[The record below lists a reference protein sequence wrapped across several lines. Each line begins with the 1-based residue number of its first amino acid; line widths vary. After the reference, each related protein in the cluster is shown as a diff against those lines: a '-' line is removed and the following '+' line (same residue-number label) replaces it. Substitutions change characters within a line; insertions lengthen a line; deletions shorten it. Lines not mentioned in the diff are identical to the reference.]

1 MKKTILLSLM
11 ASSLLAE
18 DDGVFMSVGYQIG
31 EAAQMVKNTG
41 EIQKVSNAY
50 ENLNNLLTR
59 YNELKQ
65 TASSTNSSTAQAVDN
80 LKESASRLKTT
91 PNTANQAVSSALS
104 SAVAMWQVI
113 ASNLANN
120 SLPTDKY
127 NEINTISQSLQN
139 TLENKN
145 TANNN
150 ITIENDYEQLLTQA
164 STIIST
170 LQSQCPGI
178 DGGNGKP
185 WGINASG
192 NACNIFGSTFSAIN
206 SMINS
211 AKKAAE
217 QARRTAPEGP
227 NQQSAFNS
235 MINSAKKAAEQA
247 RRTAPEGPNQQS
259 AFTDADFTKN
269 LNQVSSVINDTISY
283 LKGDNLATIY
293 NTLQKTPDSKG
304 FHSLVSRSSY
314 SYSLNETKYSE
325 FQTTTKEFGHNPFRS
340 VGLINSQSNN
350 GAMNGVGVQLG
361 YKQFFGKNKFFGI
374 RYYAFFDYNHAYIK
388 SNFFNSASNVFTYGA
403 GSDLL
408 LNFING
414 GSDKNRKVSF
424 GIFGGIA
431 LAGTTWLNNQS
442 ANLKI
447 TNSAYSA
454 KINNTNFQFLFNT
467 GLRLQGIHH
476 GVELGVKI
484 PTINT
489 NYYSF
494 MGAKLAFRRLYSVYF
509 NYVLAY

>member
-18 DDGVFMSVGYQIG
+18 NDGVFMSVGYQIG
-31 EAAQMVKNTG
+31 EAVQQVKNTG

-65 TASSTNSSTAQAVDN
+65 TASNTNSSTTQAIDN

-104 SAVAMWQVI
+104 SAVGMWQVI

-120 SLPTDKY
+120 SLPTSEY
-127 NEINTISQSLQN
+127 NKINAISQLLQN

-150 ITIENDYEQLLTQA
+150 TTIDNDASKLLDDA
-164 STIIST
+164 KTIIST
-170 LQSQCPGI
+170 LQSQCPSV

-192 NACNIFGSTFSAIN
+192 NACNIFGNTFSAIN
-206 SMINS
+206 SMIDS
-211 AKKAAE
+211 AKKAAAE
-217 QARRTAPEGP
+217 SRRTNDPSQG
-227 NQQSAFNS
+227 
-235 MINSAKKAAEQA
+235 
-247 RRTAPEGPNQQS
+247 TNQQS
-259 AFTDADFTKN
+259 AFTDANFTKN

-283 LKGDNLATIY
+283 LKGDNLETIY
-293 NTLQKTPDSKG
+293 NTLQKTPGSKG
-304 FHSLVSRSSY
+304 FQGLVSRSSY
-314 SYSLNETKYSE
+314 SYSLNETKYSQ
-325 FQTTTKEFGHNPFRS
+325 FQTTTKEFGNNPFRS

-388 SNFFNSASNVFTYGA
+388 SDFFNSASNVFTYGA

-414 GSDKNRKVSF
+414 GSNQNRKISF

-431 LAGTTWLNNQS
+431 LAGTTWLNSQFV
-442 ANLKI
+442 NLKTTTSI
-447 TNSAYSA
+447 YSA

>member
-18 DDGVFMSVGYQIG
+18 NDGVFMSVGYQIG
-31 EAAQMVKNTG
+31 EAVQQVKNTG

-65 TASSTNSSTAQAVDN
+65 TASNTDSSTAQAIDN
-80 LKESASRLKTT
+80 LKESANRLKTT
-91 PNTANQAVSSALS
+91 PNSANQAVSSALS

-113 ASNLANN
+113 ASNLANGTL
-120 SLPTDKY
+120 STGEYDK
-127 NEINTISQSLQN
+127 INAISQLLQN
-139 TLENKN
+139 TLEKKN
-145 TANNN
+145 DL
-150 ITIENDYEQLLTQA
+150 TIGNDYDQLLGQA

-192 NACNIFGSTFSAIN
+192 NACNIFGNTFNAIN
-206 SMINS
+206 SMIDS
-211 AKKAAE
+211 AKKAAAE
-217 QARRTAPEGP
+217 ARRTDPESP
-227 NQQSAFNS
+227 NQQNAFN
-235 MINSAKKAAEQA
+235 N
-247 RRTAPEGPNQQS
+247 
-259 AFTDADFTKN
+259 ADFNKN

-283 LKGDNLATIY
+283 LKGENLETIY

-304 FHSLVSRSSY
+304 FQSLVSRSSY
-314 SYSLNETKYSE
+314 SYSLNETQYSE
-325 FQTTTKEFGHNPFRS
+325 FQTTTKEFGLNPFRS

-361 YKQFFGKNKFFGI
+361 YKQFFGQNKFFGI

-414 GSDKNRKVSF
+414 GSDKNRKISF

-431 LAGTTWLNNQS
+431 LAGTTWLNSQFV
-442 ANLKI
+442 NLKTTTSI
-447 TNSAYSA
+447 YNA

>member
-18 DDGVFMSVGYQIG
+18 NDGVFMSVGYQIG
-31 EAAQMVKNTG
+31 EAVQQVKNTG

-65 TASSTNSSTAQAVDN
+65 TASNTDSSTTQAINN

-91 PNTANQAVSSALS
+91 PNSANQAVSSALS
-104 SAVAMWQVI
+104 SAVGMWQVI

-120 SLPTDKY
+120 SLSTSEYDK
-127 NEINTISQSLQN
+127 INAISQLLQN
-139 TLENKN
+139 TLNKN
-145 TANNN
+145 NEL
-150 ITIENDYEQLLTQA
+150 TIDNDASKLLDDA
-164 STIIST
+164 KTIITT
-170 LQSQCPGI
+170 LQTQCPGI

-192 NACNIFGSTFSAIN
+192 NACTIFGNTFSAIN
-206 SMINS
+206 SMIDS

-217 QARRTAPEGP
+217 QARRTSPENP
-227 NQQSAFNS
+227 NQ
-235 MINSAKKAAEQA
+235 
-247 RRTAPEGPNQQS
+247 PS
-259 AFTDADFTKN
+259 AFTNADFNKN

-314 SYSLNETKYSE
+314 SYSLNETQYSQ

-494 MGAKLAFRRLYSVYF
+494 MGAKLTYRRLYSVYF

>member
-11 ASSLLAE
+11 ASSLFAE
-18 DDGVFMSVGYQIG
+18 DDGAYMSVGYQIG

-65 TASSTNSSTAQAVDN
+65 TATNTNSSTAQAIDN

-91 PNTANQAVSSALS
+91 PNTTNQAVSSALS
-104 SAVAMWQVI
+104 SAVGMWQVI
-113 ASNLANN
+113 ASNLVNN
-120 SLPTDKY
+120 SLSTDKY
-127 NEINTISQSLQN
+127 NEINAISQLLQN

-145 TANNN
+145 NDL
-150 ITIENDYEQLLTQA
+150 TIGNDYEHLLTQA
-164 STIIST
+164 GTIINT
-170 LQSQCPGI
+170 LQSQCPSV

-192 NACNIFGSTFSAIN
+192 NACAIFGNTFSAIN
-206 SMINS
+206 SMIDS

-217 QARRTAPEGP
+217 QFRRTDPSQP
-227 NQQSAFNS
+227 Q
-235 MINSAKKAAEQA
+235 
-247 RRTAPEGPNQQS
+247 NQQS
-259 AFTDADFTKN
+259 AFTDADFNKN

-283 LKGDNLATIY
+283 LKGDNLETIY
-293 NTLQKTPDSKG
+293 NTIQKTPNSKG
-304 FHSLVSRSSY
+304 FQSLVSRSSY
-314 SYSLNETKYSE
+314 SYSLNETQYSQ

-374 RYYAFFDYNHAYIK
+374 RYYGFFDYNYAYIK

-414 GSDKNRKVSF
+414 GSDRNRKVSF

-494 MGAKLAFRRLYSVYF
+494 MGAKLAYRRLYSLYL

>member
-18 DDGVFMSVGYQIG
+18 NDGVFMSVGYQIG
-31 EAAQMVKNTG
+31 EAVQQVKNTG

-65 TASSTNSSTAQAVDN
+65 TASNTDSSTAQAIDN
-80 LKESASRLKTT
+80 LKESANRLKTT
-91 PNTANQAVSSALS
+91 PNSANQAISQALS
-104 SAVAMWQVI
+104 SAVGMWQVI
-113 ASNLANN
+113 ASNLA
-120 SLPTDKY
+120 SGTLPT
-127 NEINTISQSLQN
+127 NEYEKLKATSQLLQN
-139 TLENKN
+139 TLNKN
-145 TANNN
+145 NDL
-150 ITIENDYEQLLTQA
+150 TIANDYDHLLTQA
-164 STIIST
+164 STIINT

-185 WGINASG
+185 WGINANG
-192 NACNIFGSTFSAIN
+192 NACNIFGNTFNAIN
-206 SMINS
+206 SMIDS
-211 AKKAAE
+211 AKKAATD
-217 QARRTAPEGP
+217 ARRTAPEGQ
-227 NQQSAFNS
+227 NQPSAFN
-235 MINSAKKAAEQA
+235 N
-247 RRTAPEGPNQQS
+247 
-259 AFTDADFTKN
+259 ADFNKN

-293 NTLQKTPDSKG
+293 NTLQKTPGSKG

-314 SYSLNETKYSE
+314 SYSINETQYSE

-431 LAGTTWLNNQS
+431 LAGTTWLNSQS

>member
-1 MKKTILLSLM
+1 MKKTILLPLM

-18 DDGVFMSVGYQIG
+18 NDGVFMSVGYQIG
-31 EAAQMVKNTG
+31 EAVQQVKNTG

-65 TASSTNSSTAQAVDN
+65 TASNTNSSTAQAINN

-91 PNTANQAVSSALS
+91 PNSANQAVSSALS
-104 SAVAMWQVI
+104 SAVGMWQVI
-113 ASNLANN
+113 ASNLANGT
-120 SLPTDKY
+120 LPTDKY
-127 NEINTISQSLQN
+127 NEINAISQLLQN

-145 TANNN
+145 NDLK
-150 ITIENDYEQLLTQA
+150 IENDYDQLLTQA
-164 STIIST
+164 STIITT

-185 WGINASG
+185 WGINTSG
-192 NACNIFGSTFSAIN
+192 NACTIFGSTFSAIT
-206 SMINS
+206 SMIDS
-211 AKKAAE
+211 AKKAAAE
-217 QARRTAPEGP
+217 ARRTSPE
-227 NQQSAFNS
+227 S
-235 MINSAKKAAEQA
+235 
-247 RRTAPEGPNQQS
+247 PNQQS
-259 AFTDADFTKN
+259 AFTNADFTKN

-293 NTLQKTPDSKG
+293 NTLQKTPGSKG

-314 SYSLNETKYSE
+314 SYSLNETQYSE

-340 VGLINSQSNN
+340 VGLISSQINN

-431 LAGTTWLNNQS
+431 LAGTTWLNSQS

-494 MGAKLAFRRLYSVYF
+494 MGAKLAYRRLYSVYF

>member
-1 MKKTILLSLM
+1 MKKTILLPLI

-18 DDGVFMSVGYQIG
+18 NDGVFMSVGYQIG

-65 TASSTNSSTAQAVDN
+65 TASNTNSSTAQAIDN

-91 PNTANQAVSSALS
+91 PNSANQAVSSALS

-113 ASNLANN
+113 ASNLANGT
-120 SLPTDKY
+120 LPA
-127 NEINTISQSLQN
+127 NEYEKINAISQSLQN

-150 ITIENDYEQLLTQA
+150 TTIENDYDQLLTQA

-170 LQSQCPGI
+170 LQSQCPSV

-192 NACNIFGSTFSAIN
+192 NACNIFGNTFNAIT
-206 SMINS
+206 SMIDS
-211 AKKAAE
+211 AKKAAAE
-217 QARRTAPEGP
+217 SRRTNDPSQDT
-227 NQQSAFNS
+227 NKQSAFN
-235 MINSAKKAAEQA
+235 N
-247 RRTAPEGPNQQS
+247 
-259 AFTDADFTKN
+259 ADFNKN

-283 LKGDNLATIY
+283 LKGENLATIY
-293 NTLQKTPDSKG
+293 NTLQKTPGSKG
-304 FHSLVSRSSY
+304 FQSLVSRSSY
-314 SYSLNETKYSE
+314 SYSLNETQYSE
-325 FQTTTKEFGHNPFRS
+325 FQTTTKEFGNNPFRS

-414 GSDKNRKVSF
+414 GSNQNRKISF

-431 LAGTTWLNNQS
+431 LAGTTWLNSQFV
-442 ANLKI
+442 NLKTTTSI
-447 TNSAYSA
+447 YNA

>member
-31 EAAQMVKNTG
+31 EAVQQVKNTG

-65 TASSTNSSTAQAVDN
+65 TASNTNSSTAQAINN
-80 LKESASRLKTT
+80 LKESANRLKTT

-120 SLPTDKY
+120 SLPT
-127 NEINTISQSLQN
+127 NEYEKINTISQSLQN

-150 ITIENDYEQLLTQA
+150 TTIDNDASKLLDDA
-164 STIIST
+164 KTIINT
-170 LQSQCPGI
+170 LQSQCPRI

-192 NACNIFGSTFSAIN
+192 NACNIFGNTFSAIT

-211 AKKAAE
+211 AKEAAA
-217 QARRTAPEGP
+217 QSRRTDPENP
-227 NQQSAFNS
+227 NKQNTFTNTDFN
-235 MINSAKKAAEQA
+235 
-247 RRTAPEGPNQQS
+247 
-259 AFTDADFTKN
+259 KN

-283 LKGDNLATIY
+283 LKGENLATIY
-293 NTLQKTPDSKG
+293 NTLQKTPGSKG
-304 FHSLVSRSSY
+304 FQGLVSRSSY
-314 SYSLNETKYSE
+314 SYSLNETKYSQ
-325 FQTTTKEFGHNPFRS
+325 FQTTTKEFGNNPFRS

-388 SNFFNSASNVFTYGA
+388 SNFFNSTSNVFTYGA

-414 GSDKNRKVSF
+414 GSNQNRKISF

-431 LAGTTWLNNQS
+431 LAGTTWLNSQFV
-442 ANLKI
+442 NLKTTTSI
-447 TNSAYSA
+447 YSA

>member
-1 MKKTILLSLM
+1 MKKRFYFLLCM
-11 ASSLLAE
+11 VSSLLAE

-65 TASSTNSSTAQAVDN
+65 TASNTDSSTAQAIDN
-80 LKESASRLKTT
+80 LKESANRLKTT
-91 PNTANQAVSSALS
+91 PNSANQAVSSALS

-113 ASNLANN
+113 ASNLANGT
-120 SLPTDKY
+120 LPANKY
-127 NEINTISQSLQN
+127 NEINAISQLLQN

-145 TANNN
+145 NDL
-150 ITIENDYEQLLTQA
+150 TIENDYDQLLTQA

-192 NACNIFGSTFSAIN
+192 NACNIFGNTFNAIT
-206 SMINS
+206 SMIDS
-211 AKKAAE
+211 AKKAAA
-217 QARRTAPEGP
+217 QSRRTGPSQP
-227 NQQSAFNS
+227 NQ
-235 MINSAKKAAEQA
+235 
-247 RRTAPEGPNQQS
+247 PN
-259 AFTDADFTKN
+259 AFTNTDFNKN
-269 LNQVSSVINDTISY
+269 LNQVSSVIEKTISY
-283 LKGDNLATIY
+283 LKGENLATIY
-293 NTLQKTPDSKG
+293 NTLQKTPGSKG
-304 FHSLVSRSSY
+304 FQSLVSRSSY
-314 SYSLNETKYSE
+314 SYSLNETQYSE

-414 GSDKNRKVSF
+414 GSDKNRKISF

-431 LAGTTWLNNQS
+431 LAGTTWLNSQFV
-442 ANLKI
+442 NLKTTTSI
-447 TNSAYSA
+447 YNA

>member
-65 TASSTNSSTAQAVDN
+65 TASNTNSSTAQAINN
-80 LKESASRLKTT
+80 LKESASRLKTA

-104 SAVAMWQVI
+104 SAVGMWQVI

-120 SLPTDKY
+120 SLSASEYEKLKAT
-127 NEINTISQSLQN
+127 SQLLQN

-150 ITIENDYEQLLTQA
+150 TTIDNDYDQLLTQA
-164 STIIST
+164 STIINT

-192 NACNIFGSTFSAIN
+192 NACNIFGNTFSTIT
-206 SMINS
+206 SMIDS
-211 AKKAAE
+211 AKKAATE
-217 QARRTAPEGP
+217 SRRTNDPS
-227 NQQSAFNS
+227 QSA
-235 MINSAKKAAEQA
+235 
-247 RRTAPEGPNQQS
+247 NQQS
-259 AFTDADFTKN
+259 AFTDANFTKN

-283 LKGDNLATIY
+283 LKGENLATIY
-293 NTLQKTPDSKG
+293 NTLQKTPGSKG
-304 FHSLVSRSSY
+304 FQGLVSRSSY
-314 SYSLNETKYSE
+314 SYSLNETKYSQ
-325 FQTTTKEFGHNPFRS
+325 FQTTTKEFGNNPFRS

-414 GSDKNRKVSF
+414 GSNQNRKISF

-431 LAGTTWLNNQS
+431 LAGTTWLNSQLV
-442 ANLKI
+442 NLKTTTSI
-447 TNSAYSA
+447 YNA

>member
-11 ASSLLAE
+11 VSSLLAE
-18 DDGVFMSVGYQIG
+18 NDGVFMSVGYQIG
-31 EAAQMVKNTG
+31 EAVQQVKNTG

-65 TASSTNSSTAQAVDN
+65 TASNTNSSTAQAIDN

-91 PNTANQAVSSALS
+91 PNSANQAVSSALS
-104 SAVAMWQVI
+104 SAVGMWQVV

-120 SLPTDKY
+120 SLSTDKY
-127 NEINTISQSLQN
+127 NEINAISQLLQN
-139 TLENKN
+139 TLNKN
-145 TANNN
+145 NDL
-150 ITIENDYEQLLTQA
+150 TIGDDYDQLLTQA
-164 STIIST
+164 STIINT

-192 NACNIFGSTFSAIN
+192 NACAIFGNTFSAIT
-206 SMINS
+206 SMIDS

-217 QARRTAPEGP
+217 QARRTDPEGP
-227 NQQSAFNS
+227 NQQN
-235 MINSAKKAAEQA
+235 
-247 RRTAPEGPNQQS
+247 
-259 AFTDADFTKN
+259 AFTNADFNKN

-314 SYSLNETKYSE
+314 SYSLNETQYSE

-414 GSDKNRKVSF
+414 GSDKNRKISF

-431 LAGTTWLNNQS
+431 LAGTTWLNSQFM
-442 ANLKI
+442 NLKTTTSI
-447 TNSAYSA
+447 YNA

-494 MGAKLAFRRLYSVYF
+494 MGAKLAYRRLYSVYF

>member
-11 ASSLLAE
+11 ASSLFAE
-18 DDGVFMSVGYQIG
+18 DDGAFMSVGYQIG

-50 ENLNNLLTR
+50 EKLNNLLTR

-65 TASSTNSSTAQAVDN
+65 TASNTDSSTAQAINN

-104 SAVAMWQVI
+104 SAVGMWQVI

-120 SLPTDKY
+120 SLSTSEYDK
-127 NEINTISQSLQN
+127 INAISQLLQN

-145 TANNN
+145 NDL
-150 ITIENDYEQLLTQA
+150 TIGNDYEHLLGQA

-192 NACNIFGSTFSAIN
+192 NACAIFGSTFNAIN
-206 SMINS
+206 SMIDS

-217 QARRTAPEGP
+217 QFRRTDPSQP
-227 NQQSAFNS
+227 QN
-235 MINSAKKAAEQA
+235 
-247 RRTAPEGPNQQS
+247 RQS
-259 AFTDADFTKN
+259 AFTDADFNKN

-283 LKGDNLATIY
+283 LKGDNLETIY
-293 NTLQKTPDSKG
+293 NTIQKTPNSKG
-304 FHSLVSRSSY
+304 FQSLVSRSSY
-314 SYSLNETKYSE
+314 SYSLNETQYSQ

-374 RYYAFFDYNHAYIK
+374 RYYGFFDYNYAYIK

-476 GVELGVKI
+476 GIELGVKI

-494 MGAKLAFRRLYSVYF
+494 MGAKLAYRRLYSLYL

>member
-11 ASSLLAE
+11 VSSLLAE
-18 DDGVFMSVGYQIG
+18 NDGVFMSVGYQIG
-31 EAAQMVKNTG
+31 EAVQQVKNTG

-65 TASSTNSSTAQAVDN
+65 TASNTNSSTTQAIDN

-91 PNTANQAVSSALS
+91 PNSANQAVSQALS
-104 SAVAMWQVI
+104 SAVGMWQVI

-120 SLPTDKY
+120 SLSTNEY
-127 NEINTISQSLQN
+127 NQINAISQLLQN
-139 TLENKN
+139 TLNKN
-145 TANNN
+145 NEL
-150 ITIENDYEQLLTQA
+150 TIDSDASKLLDDA
-164 STIIST
+164 KTIIST
-170 LQSQCPGI
+170 LQNQCPGI

-192 NACNIFGSTFSAIN
+192 NACTIFGNTFNAIN
-206 SMINS
+206 SMISS

-217 QARRTAPEGP
+217 ESRRTDPENP
-227 NQQSAFNS
+227 NQ
-235 MINSAKKAAEQA
+235 
-247 RRTAPEGPNQQS
+247 PNT
-259 AFTDADFTKN
+259 FTDADFNKN

-304 FHSLVSRSSY
+304 FQSLVSRSSY
-314 SYSLNETKYSE
+314 SYSLNETQYSQ

-340 VGLINSQSNN
+340 VGLINSQINN

-431 LAGTTWLNNQS
+431 LAGTTWLNSQFM
-442 ANLKI
+442 NLKTTTSI
-447 TNSAYSA
+447 YNA

>member
-1 MKKTILLSLM
+1 M

-18 DDGVFMSVGYQIG
+18 NDGVFMSVGYQIG

-65 TASSTNSSTAQAVDN
+65 TASNTNSSTAQAIDN
-80 LKESASRLKTT
+80 LKESANRLKTT

-120 SLPTDKY
+120 SLSTSEYEKLKAA
-127 NEINTISQSLQN
+127 SQLLQN

-145 TANNN
+145 NEL
-150 ITIENDYEQLLTQA
+150 TIGNDYDHLLGQA
-164 STIIST
+164 RTIIST

-192 NACNIFGSTFSAIN
+192 NACNIFGNTFSAIN
-206 SMINS
+206 SMIDS

-217 QARRTAPEGP
+217 QFRRTDPSQGT
-227 NQQSAFNS
+227 NQQN
-235 MINSAKKAAEQA
+235 
-247 RRTAPEGPNQQS
+247 
-259 AFTDADFTKN
+259 AFTDADFNKN

-293 NTLQKTPDSKG
+293 NTLQKTPGSKG
-304 FHSLVSRSSY
+304 FQSLVSRSSY
-314 SYSLNETKYSE
+314 SYSLNETQYSE
-325 FQTTTKEFGHNPFRS
+325 FQTTTKEFGNNPFRS

-408 LNFING
+408 LNLING
-414 GSDKNRKVSF
+414 GSDKNRKISF

-431 LAGTTWLNNQS
+431 LAGTTWLNSQS

>member
-11 ASSLLAE
+11 VSPLLAE
-18 DDGVFMSVGYQIG
+18 NDGVFMSVGYQIG
-31 EAAQMVKNTG
+31 EAVQQVKNTG

-65 TASSTNSSTAQAVDN
+65 TASSADSSTAQAIDN

-91 PNTANQAVSSALS
+91 PNSANQAVSSALS
-104 SAVAMWQVI
+104 SAVGMWQVI
-113 ASNLANN
+113 ASNLAKN
-120 SLPTDKY
+120 SLSTSEYEKLKA
-127 NEINTISQSLQN
+127 TSQLLQN

-145 TANNN
+145 NDL
-150 ITIENDYEQLLTQA
+150 TIGNDYEHLLTQA
-164 STIIST
+164 STIINT

-192 NACNIFGSTFSAIN
+192 NACTIFGSTFSAIT
-206 SMINS
+206 SMIDS
-211 AKKAAE
+211 AKKAAA
-217 QARRTAPEGP
+217 QSRRTDPENP
-227 NQQSAFNS
+227 NQQSAF
-235 MINSAKKAAEQA
+235 IN
-247 RRTAPEGPNQQS
+247 
-259 AFTDADFTKN
+259 ADFTKN

-283 LKGDNLATIY
+283 LKGDNLETIY

-314 SYSLNETKYSE
+314 SYSLNETQYSQ

-340 VGLINSQSNN
+340 VGLINSQINN

-414 GSDKNRKVSF
+414 GSDKNRKISF

-431 LAGTTWLNNQS
+431 LAGTTWLNSQFM
-442 ANLKI
+442 NLKTTTSI
-447 TNSAYSA
+447 YNA

-476 GVELGVKI
+476 GIELGVKI

>member
-11 ASSLLAE
+11 VSSLFAE
-18 DDGVFMSVGYQIG
+18 DDGAYMSVGYQIG

-65 TASSTNSSTAQAVDN
+65 TASNTDSSTAQAIDN

-104 SAVAMWQVI
+104 SAVGMWQVI

-120 SLPTDKY
+120 SLSSSEYEKLKAT
-127 NEINTISQSLQN
+127 SQLLQN

-145 TANNN
+145 NEL
-150 ITIENDYEQLLTQA
+150 TIGNDYEHLLTQA
-164 STIIST
+164 STIINT

-178 DGGNGKP
+178 DGGNGTP

-192 NACNIFGSTFSAIN
+192 NACAIFGSTFSAIN
-206 SMINS
+206 SMIDS
-211 AKKAAE
+211 AKKAAAD
-217 QARRTAPEGP
+217 ARRTDPE
-227 NQQSAFNS
+227 N
-235 MINSAKKAAEQA
+235 
-247 RRTAPEGPNQQS
+247 PNQQS
-259 AFTDADFTKN
+259 AFTNADFNKN

-283 LKGDNLATIY
+283 LKGDNLETIY
-293 NTLQKTPDSKG
+293 NTIQKTPNSKG
-304 FHSLVSRSSY
+304 FQSLVSRSSY
-314 SYSLNETKYSE
+314 SYSLNETQYSQ

-374 RYYAFFDYNHAYIK
+374 RYYGFFDYNYAYIK

-414 GSDKNRKVSF
+414 GSDRNRKVSF

-476 GVELGVKI
+476 GIELGVKI

-494 MGAKLAFRRLYSVYF
+494 MGAKLAYRRLYSLYL

>member
-65 TASSTNSSTAQAVDN
+65 TASNTDSSTTQAINN

-91 PNTANQAVSSALS
+91 PNSAKEAVSSALS
-104 SAVAMWQVI
+104 SAVGMWQVV
-113 ASNLANN
+113 ASNLA
-120 SLPTDKY
+120 SGTLPTNKY
-127 NEINTISQSLQN
+127 NEINAISQLLQN

-145 TANNN
+145 NNLK
-150 ITIENDYEQLLTQA
+150 IENDYDQLLTQA
-164 STIIST
+164 STIINT

-192 NACNIFGSTFSAIN
+192 NACAIFGSTFSAIT
-206 SMINS
+206 SMIDS
-211 AKKAAE
+211 AKKAAAE
-217 QARRTAPEGP
+217 ARRTAPEGP
-227 NQQSAFNS
+227 NQPSAFAN
-235 MINSAKKAAEQA
+235 
-247 RRTAPEGPNQQS
+247 
-259 AFTDADFTKN
+259 ADFNKN

-314 SYSLNETKYSE
+314 SYSLNETQYSQ

-340 VGLINSQSNN
+340 VGLINSQINN

-414 GSDKNRKVSF
+414 GSDKNRKISF

-431 LAGTTWLNNQS
+431 LAGTTWLNSQFV
-442 ANLKI
+442 NLKTTTSI
-447 TNSAYSA
+447 YNA

-494 MGAKLAFRRLYSVYF
+494 MGAKLAYRRLYSVYF

>member
-11 ASSLLAE
+11 VSSLLAE
-18 DDGVFMSVGYQIG
+18 NDGVFMSVGYQIG
-31 EAAQMVKNTG
+31 EAVQQVKNTG

-65 TASSTNSSTAQAVDN
+65 TASNTDSSTTQAINN

-104 SAVAMWQVI
+104 SAVGMWQVI
-113 ASNLANN
+113 ASNLA
-120 SLPTDKY
+120 SGTLPTDKY
-127 NEINTISQSLQN
+127 NQINAISQLLQN
-139 TLENKN
+139 TLNKN
-145 TANNN
+145 NDL
-150 ITIENDYEQLLTQA
+150 TIGNDYDQLLTQA
-164 STIIST
+164 STIINT

-192 NACNIFGSTFSAIN
+192 NACAIFGNTFNAIT
-206 SMINS
+206 SMIDS
-211 AKKAAE
+211 AKKAAA
-217 QARRTAPEGP
+217 QARRTAPESP
-227 NQQSAFNS
+227 NQ
-235 MINSAKKAAEQA
+235 
-247 RRTAPEGPNQQS
+247 PS
-259 AFTDADFTKN
+259 AFTNADFTKN

-314 SYSLNETKYSE
+314 SYSLNETQYSQ

-340 VGLINSQSNN
+340 VGLINSQINN

-431 LAGTTWLNNQS
+431 LAGTTWLNSQLV
-442 ANLKI
+442 NLKTTTSI
-447 TNSAYSA
+447 YNA

-494 MGAKLAFRRLYSVYF
+494 MGAKLAYRRLYSVYF

>member
-11 ASSLLAE
+11 VSSLLAE
-18 DDGVFMSVGYQIG
+18 NDGVFMSVGYQIG
-31 EAAQMVKNTG
+31 EAVQQVKNTG

-65 TASSTNSSTAQAVDN
+65 TASNTDSSTAQAIDN

-91 PNTANQAVSSALS
+91 PNSANQAVSSALS

-120 SLPTDKY
+120 SLPASEYEKLKAT
-127 NEINTISQSLQN
+127 SQLLQN

-150 ITIENDYEQLLTQA
+150 TTIDNDASKLLDDA
-164 STIIST
+164 KTIIST

-192 NACNIFGSTFSAIN
+192 NACNIFGNTFNAIN
-206 SMINS
+206 SMIDS

-217 QARRTAPEGP
+217 QSRRTDPSQP
-227 NQQSAFNS
+227 NQNHQNASPVIDDN
-235 MINSAKKAAEQA
+235 
-247 RRTAPEGPNQQS
+247 
-259 AFTDADFTKN
+259 FTKN
-269 LNQVSSVINDTISY
+269 LNQVSSVIEKTISY

-293 NTLQKTPDSKG
+293 NTLQKTPGSKG
-304 FHSLVSRSSY
+304 FQSLVSRSSY
-314 SYSLNETKYSE
+314 SYSLNQTQYSE
-325 FQTTTKEFGHNPFRS
+325 FQTTTKEFGLNPFRS

-414 GSDKNRKVSF
+414 GSDKNRKISF

>member
-11 ASSLLAE
+11 VSSLLAE

-31 EAAQMVKNTG
+31 EAVQQVKNTG

-65 TASSTNSSTAQAVDN
+65 TASNTNSSTAQAIGN

-91 PNTANQAVSSALS
+91 PNSANQAVSSALS

-113 ASNLANN
+113 ASNLA
-120 SLPTDKY
+120 SGTLPTDKY
-127 NEINTISQSLQN
+127 NKINAISQLLQN
-139 TLENKN
+139 TLNKN
-145 TANNN
+145 NEL
-150 ITIENDYEQLLTQA
+150 TIENDYDHLLTQA

-192 NACNIFGSTFSAIN
+192 NACNIFGNTFSAIT
-206 SMINS
+206 SMIDS

-217 QARRTAPEGP
+217 QARRTSPESP
-227 NQQSAFNS
+227 NQ
-235 MINSAKKAAEQA
+235 
-247 RRTAPEGPNQQS
+247 PS
-259 AFTDADFTKN
+259 AFTNADFNKN

-283 LKGDNLATIY
+283 LKGDNLETIY
-293 NTLQKTPDSKG
+293 NTIQKTPNSKG

-314 SYSLNETKYSE
+314 SYSLNETQYSQ

-374 RYYAFFDYNHAYIK
+374 RYYAFFDYNHVYIK

-476 GVELGVKI
+476 GIELGVKI

-494 MGAKLAFRRLYSVYF
+494 MGAKLAYRRLYSVYF

>member
-11 ASSLLAE
+11 VSSLLAE
-18 DDGVFMSVGYQIG
+18 NDGVFMSVGYQIG
-31 EAAQMVKNTG
+31 EAVQQVKNTG

-65 TASSTNSSTAQAVDN
+65 TASNTDSSTAQAINN

-91 PNTANQAVSSALS
+91 PNSANQAVSSALS

-113 ASNLANN
+113 ASNLT
-120 SLPTDKY
+120 SGTLPTNEYDK
-127 NEINTISQSLQN
+127 INAISQLLQN

-150 ITIENDYEQLLTQA
+150 TTIDNDYEHLLGQA

-170 LQSQCPGI
+170 LQNQCPGI

-192 NACNIFGSTFSAIN
+192 NACAIFGSTFNAIN

-211 AKKAAE
+211 AKEAAA
-217 QARRTAPEGP
+217 QARRTSPESP
-227 NQQSAFNS
+227 S
-235 MINSAKKAAEQA
+235 
-247 RRTAPEGPNQQS
+247 QQS
-259 AFTDADFTKN
+259 AFTNADFNKN

-283 LKGDNLATIY
+283 LKGENLATIY
-293 NTLQKTPDSKG
+293 NTLQKTPGSKG

-314 SYSLNETKYSE
+314 SYSLNETQYSQ

-447 TNSAYSA
+447 TNSAYST

>member
-1 MKKTILLSLM
+1 MKKTKKTILLSLTLV
-11 ASSLLAE
+11 ASLLHAE

-31 EAAQMVKNTG
+31 EAVQQVKNTG

-65 TASSTNSSTAQAVDN
+65 TASKTDSSTAQAIDN
-80 LKESASRLKTT
+80 LKESANRLKTT
-91 PNTANQAVSSALS
+91 PNSAKEAVSSALS
-104 SAVAMWQVI
+104 SAVGMWQVI

-120 SLPTDKY
+120 SLPT
-127 NEINTISQSLQN
+127 NEYEKLKATSQLLQN

-145 TANNN
+145 DNLK
-150 ITIENDYEQLLTQA
+150 IENDYDQLLTQA

-185 WGINASG
+185 WGINANG
-192 NACNIFGSTFSAIN
+192 NACAIFGNTFSAIN
-206 SMINS
+206 SMIDS

-217 QARRTAPEGP
+217 KFRRTDPSQP
-227 NQQSAFNS
+227 NQQN
-235 MINSAKKAAEQA
+235 
-247 RRTAPEGPNQQS
+247 T
-259 AFTDADFTKN
+259 FTNADFNKN

-283 LKGDNLATIY
+283 LKGENLATIY
-293 NTLQKTPDSKG
+293 NTLQKTPGSKG
-304 FHSLVSRSSY
+304 FQSLVSRSSY
-314 SYSLNETKYSE
+314 SYSLNETQYSE
-325 FQTTTKEFGHNPFRS
+325 FQTTTKEFGLNPFRS

-414 GSDKNRKVSF
+414 GSDKNRKISF

-431 LAGTTWLNNQS
+431 LAGTTWLNSQS

>member
-65 TASSTNSSTAQAVDN
+65 TASNTDSSTAQAIDN

-113 ASNLANN
+113 ASNLANGT
-120 SLPTDKY
+120 LPTDKY

-150 ITIENDYEQLLTQA
+150 TTIENDYEQLLTQA
-164 STIIST
+164 STIINT
-170 LQSQCPGI
+170 LQSQCPRI

-192 NACNIFGSTFSAIN
+192 NACNIFGNTFSAIT
-206 SMINS
+206 SMIDS
-211 AKKAAE
+211 AKKAAAE
-217 QARRTAPEGP
+217 SRRTNDPSQG
-227 NQQSAFNS
+227 
-235 MINSAKKAAEQA
+235 
-247 RRTAPEGPNQQS
+247 TNQQS
-259 AFTDADFTKN
+259 AFTDANFTKN

-283 LKGDNLATIY
+283 LKGENLETIY
-293 NTLQKTPDSKG
+293 NTLQKTPGSKG
-304 FHSLVSRSSY
+304 FQGLVSRSSY
-314 SYSLNETKYSE
+314 SYSLNETQYSQ
-325 FQTTTKEFGHNPFRS
+325 FQTTTKEFGNNPFRS

-408 LNFING
+408 LNLING

-431 LAGTTWLNNQS
+431 LAGTTWLNSQLV
-442 ANLKI
+442 NLKTTTSI
-447 TNSAYSA
+447 YNA

-467 GLRLQGIHH
+467 GLRIQGIHH

-494 MGAKLAFRRLYSVYF
+494 MGAKLAYRRLYSVYL

>member
-11 ASSLLAE
+11 VSSLLAE

-31 EAAQMVKNTG
+31 EAVQQVKNTG

-65 TASSTNSSTAQAVDN
+65 TASNTDSSTAQAIDN

-91 PNTANQAVSSALS
+91 PNSANQAVSSALS
-104 SAVAMWQVI
+104 SAVGMWQVI
-113 ASNLANN
+113 ASNLANGT
-120 SLPTDKY
+120 LPANKY
-127 NEINTISQSLQN
+127 NEINAISQLLQN

-145 TANNN
+145 NNL
-150 ITIENDYEQLLTQA
+150 TIANDYEHLLTQA

-192 NACNIFGSTFSAIN
+192 NACNIFGNTFNAIN

-211 AKKAAE
+211 AKEAAK
-217 QARRTAPEGP
+217 QSRRTDPENP
-227 NQQSAFNS
+227 NQ
-235 MINSAKKAAEQA
+235 
-247 RRTAPEGPNQQS
+247 PN
-259 AFTDADFTKN
+259 AFTNADFNKN

-293 NTLQKTPDSKG
+293 NTLQKTPNSKG
-304 FHSLVSRSSY
+304 LNLVSRSSY
-314 SYSLNETKYSE
+314 SYSLNETQYSQ

-494 MGAKLAFRRLYSVYF
+494 MGAKLAYRRLYSVYF

>member
-1 MKKTILLSLM
+1 MKKTILLPLI

-18 DDGVFMSVGYQIG
+18 NDGVFMSVGYQIG
-31 EAAQMVKNTG
+31 EAVQQVKNTG

-65 TASSTNSSTAQAVDN
+65 TASNTNSSTAQAIDN

-104 SAVAMWQVI
+104 SAVGMWQVI
-113 ASNLANN
+113 ASNLANGT
-120 SLPTDKY
+120 LPTNKY
-127 NEINTISQSLQN
+127 NEINAISQLLQN

-150 ITIENDYEQLLTQA
+150 TTIENDYEHLLGQA

-192 NACNIFGSTFSAIN
+192 NACNIFGSTFNAIN

-211 AKKAAE
+211 AKEAAAK
-217 QARRTAPEGP
+217 ARRTAPEGP
-227 NQQSAFNS
+227 NQ
-235 MINSAKKAAEQA
+235 
-247 RRTAPEGPNQQS
+247 PS
-259 AFTDADFTKN
+259 AFTNADFNKN

-293 NTLQKTPDSKG
+293 NTLQKTPGSKG

-314 SYSLNETKYSE
+314 SYSLNETQYSE

-374 RYYAFFDYNHAYIK
+374 RYYGFFDYNYTYIK

-494 MGAKLAFRRLYSVYF
+494 MGAKLAYRRLYSVYF

>member
-1 MKKTILLSLM
+1 MKKMILLSLM
-11 ASSLLAE
+11 VSSLLAE

-65 TASSTNSSTAQAVDN
+65 TDSNTDSSTAQAIDN
-80 LKESASRLKTT
+80 LKESANRLKTT
-91 PNTANQAVSSALS
+91 PNSANQAVSSALS
-104 SAVAMWQVI
+104 SAVGMWQVI

-127 NEINTISQSLQN
+127 NEINTISQLLQN

-145 TANNN
+145 NNL
-150 ITIENDYEQLLTQA
+150 TIENDYDQLLTQA

-170 LQSQCPGI
+170 LQSQCPSI

-192 NACNIFGSTFSAIN
+192 NACTIFGNTFSAIT
-206 SMINS
+206 SMIDS

-217 QARRTAPEGP
+217 ESRRTSPEGLNQP
-227 NQQSAFNS
+227 NAL
-235 MINSAKKAAEQA
+235 IN
-247 RRTAPEGPNQQS
+247 
-259 AFTDADFTKN
+259 ADFNKN

-304 FHSLVSRSSY
+304 FQSLVSRSSY
-314 SYSLNETKYSE
+314 SYSLNETQYSE

-361 YKQFFGKNKFFGI
+361 YKQFFGQNKFFGI

-414 GSDKNRKVSF
+414 GSDKNRKISF

-431 LAGTTWLNNQS
+431 LAGTTWLNSQFV
-442 ANLKI
+442 NLKTTTSI
-447 TNSAYSA
+447 YNA

>member
-1 MKKTILLSLM
+1 MKKTILLPLM

-18 DDGVFMSVGYQIG
+18 NDGVFMSVGYQIG
-31 EAAQMVKNTG
+31 EAVQQVKNTG

-65 TASSTNSSTAQAVDN
+65 TASNTDSSTAQAIDN

-91 PNTANQAVSSALS
+91 PNSANQAVSQALS
-104 SAVAMWQVI
+104 SAVGMWQVI

-120 SLPTDKY
+120 SLSTSEY
-127 NEINTISQSLQN
+127 NKINAISQLLQN

-145 TANNN
+145 NNL
-150 ITIENDYEQLLTQA
+150 TIGNDYKYLLTQA
-164 STIIST
+164 STIINT
-170 LQSQCPGI
+170 LQTQCPGI

-192 NACNIFGSTFSAIN
+192 NACAIFGNTFNAIN
-206 SMINS
+206 SMIDS

-217 QARRTAPEGP
+217 QARRTSPESP
-227 NQQSAFNS
+227 NQQS
-235 MINSAKKAAEQA
+235 M
-247 RRTAPEGPNQQS
+247 
-259 AFTDADFTKN
+259 FTNADFTKN

-283 LKGDNLATIY
+283 LKGDNLETIY
-293 NTLQKTPDSKG
+293 NTIQKTPNSKG

-314 SYSLNETKYSE
+314 SYSLNETQYSQ

-374 RYYAFFDYNHAYIK
+374 RYYAFFDYNYAYIK

-494 MGAKLAFRRLYSVYF
+494 MGAKLAYRRLYSLYL

>member
-11 ASSLLAE
+11 VSSLLAE
-18 DDGVFMSVGYQIG
+18 NDGVFMSVGYQIG
-31 EAAQMVKNTG
+31 EAVQQVKNTG
-41 EIQKVSNAY
+41 EIQKISNAY

-65 TASSTNSSTAQAVDN
+65 TASNTDSSTTQAIDN

-91 PNTANQAVSSALS
+91 PNSANQAVSSALS
-104 SAVAMWQVI
+104 SAVGMWQVI
-113 ASNLANN
+113 ASNLA
-120 SLPTDKY
+120 SGTLPTDKY
-127 NEINTISQSLQN
+127 NQINAISQLLQN
-139 TLENKN
+139 TLNKN
-145 TANNN
+145 NDLT
-150 ITIENDYEQLLTQA
+150 ITNDYDQLLTQA
-164 STIIST
+164 SAIIST

-192 NACNIFGSTFSAIN
+192 NACTIFGNTFNAIT
-206 SMINS
+206 SMIDS

-217 QARRTAPEGP
+217 QARRTSPESP
-227 NQQSAFNS
+227 NQ
-235 MINSAKKAAEQA
+235 
-247 RRTAPEGPNQQS
+247 PS
-259 AFTDADFTKN
+259 AFTNADFTKN

-283 LKGDNLATIY
+283 LKGDNLETIY

-314 SYSLNETKYSE
+314 SYSLNETQYSQ

-340 VGLINSQSNN
+340 VGLINSQINN

-431 LAGTTWLNNQS
+431 LAGTTWLNSQFM
-442 ANLKI
+442 NLKTTTSI
-447 TNSAYSA
+447 YNA

-476 GVELGVKI
+476 GIELGVKI

-494 MGAKLAFRRLYSVYF
+494 MGAKLAYRRLYSVYF

>member
-1 MKKTILLSLM
+1 MKKTILLFLM

-18 DDGVFMSVGYQIG
+18 NDGVFMSVGYQIG

-65 TASSTNSSTAQAVDN
+65 TATNTDSSTAQAIDN

-91 PNTANQAVSSALS
+91 PNSANQAVSSALS
-104 SAVAMWQVI
+104 SAVGMWQVI

-120 SLPTDKY
+120 SLSTSEYDK
-127 NEINTISQSLQN
+127 INAISQVLQN

-145 TANNN
+145 NDL
-150 ITIENDYEQLLTQA
+150 TIGNDYDQLLTQA
-164 STIIST
+164 STIINT

-192 NACNIFGSTFSAIN
+192 NACTIFGNTFSAIN
-206 SMINS
+206 SMIDS
-211 AKKAAE
+211 AKKAAAD
-217 QARRTAPEGP
+217 ARRTSPESP
-227 NQQSAFNS
+227 NQPSAFN
-235 MINSAKKAAEQA
+235 N
-247 RRTAPEGPNQQS
+247 
-259 AFTDADFTKN
+259 ADFTKN

-314 SYSLNETKYSE
+314 SYSLNETQYSQ

-431 LAGTTWLNNQS
+431 LAGTTWLNSQLV
-442 ANLKI
+442 NLKTTTSI
-447 TNSAYSA
+447 YNA

-494 MGAKLAFRRLYSVYF
+494 MGAKLAYRRLYSVYF

>member
-11 ASSLLAE
+11 VSSLLAE
-18 DDGVFMSVGYQIG
+18 NDGVFMSVGYQIG
-31 EAAQMVKNTG
+31 EAVQMVKNTG

-65 TASSTNSSTAQAVDN
+65 TASSTDSSTAQAIDN

-104 SAVAMWQVI
+104 SAVGMWQVI

-120 SLPTDKY
+120 SLPTSEY
-127 NEINTISQSLQN
+127 NKINAISQLLQN

-150 ITIENDYEQLLTQA
+150 TTIDNDYDQLLTQA
-164 STIIST
+164 GTIINT

-192 NACNIFGSTFSAIN
+192 NACAIFGNTFNAIN
-206 SMINS
+206 SMIDS
-211 AKKAAE
+211 AKKAAAE
-217 QARRTAPEGP
+217 SRRTNDPSQGA
-227 NQQSAFNS
+227 NQQSAFN
-235 MINSAKKAAEQA
+235 N
-247 RRTAPEGPNQQS
+247 
-259 AFTDADFTKN
+259 ADFTKN

-283 LKGDNLATIY
+283 LKGENLATIY
-293 NTLQKTPDSKG
+293 NTIQKTPDSKG
-304 FHSLVSRSSY
+304 LQSLVSRSSY
-314 SYSLNETKYSE
+314 SYSLNETQYSQ

-388 SNFFNSASNVFTYGA
+388 SDFFNSASNVFTYGA

-431 LAGTTWLNNQS
+431 LAGTTWLNSQFM
-442 ANLKI
+442 NLKTTTSI
-447 TNSAYSA
+447 YNA

-494 MGAKLAFRRLYSVYF
+494 MGAKLAYRRLYSVYF

>member
-1 MKKTILLSLM
+1 MKKTILLPLM

-18 DDGVFMSVGYQIG
+18 NDGVFMSVGYQIG
-31 EAAQMVKNTG
+31 EAVQQVKNTG

-65 TASSTNSSTAQAVDN
+65 TASNTDSSTAQAIDN
-80 LKESASRLKTT
+80 LKESAKRLKTT
-91 PNTANQAVSSALS
+91 PNSANQAVSSALS
-104 SAVAMWQVI
+104 SAVGMWQVI
-113 ASNLANN
+113 ASNLA
-120 SLPTDKY
+120 SGTLPTSEYEKLKA
-127 NEINTISQSLQN
+127 TSQLLQN

-150 ITIENDYEQLLTQA
+150 TTIDNDYEQLLTQA
-164 STIIST
+164 STIIIT
-170 LQSQCPGI
+170 LQTQCPGI

-192 NACNIFGSTFSAIN
+192 NACAIFGNTFNAIT
-206 SMINS
+206 SMIDS

-217 QARRTAPEGP
+217 EARRTDPESP
-227 NQQSAFNS
+227 PSAFN
-235 MINSAKKAAEQA
+235 N
-247 RRTAPEGPNQQS
+247 
-259 AFTDADFTKN
+259 ADFNKN

-314 SYSLNETKYSE
+314 SYSLNETQYSE

-494 MGAKLAFRRLYSVYF
+494 MGAKLAYRRLYSVYF

>member
-18 DDGVFMSVGYQIG
+18 NDGVFMSVGYQIG
-31 EAAQMVKNTG
+31 EAVQQVKNTG

-65 TASSTNSSTAQAVDN
+65 TASNTNSSTAQAIDN

-104 SAVAMWQVI
+104 SAVGMWQVI
-113 ASNLANN
+113 ASNLANGT
-120 SLPTDKY
+120 LPTSEY
-127 NEINTISQSLQN
+127 NKINAISQLLQN

-145 TANNN
+145 NDLK
-150 ITIENDYEQLLTQA
+150 IENDYDQLLTQA
-164 STIIST
+164 STIITT

-185 WGINASG
+185 WGINANG
-192 NACNIFGSTFSAIN
+192 NACNIFGNTFSAIN
-206 SMINS
+206 SMIDS

-217 QARRTAPEGP
+217 QFRRTDPSQP
-227 NQQSAFNS
+227 Q
-235 MINSAKKAAEQA
+235 
-247 RRTAPEGPNQQS
+247 NQQS
-259 AFTDADFTKN
+259 AFTNADFNKN
-269 LNQVSSVINDTISY
+269 LNQVSSVIEKTISY
-283 LKGDNLATIY
+283 LKGENLATIY
-293 NTLQKTPDSKG
+293 NTLQKTPGSKG

-314 SYSLNETKYSE
+314 SYSLNETQYSE

-414 GSDKNRKVSF
+414 GSDKNRKISF

-431 LAGTTWLNNQS
+431 LAGTTWLNSQFM
-442 ANLKI
+442 NLKTTTSI
-447 TNSAYSA
+447 YNA

>member
-18 DDGVFMSVGYQIG
+18 NDGVFMSVGYQIG
-31 EAAQMVKNTG
+31 EAVQMVKNTG

-65 TASSTNSSTAQAVDN
+65 TASNTNSSTAQAIDN

-91 PNTANQAVSSALS
+91 PNSANQAVSSALS
-104 SAVAMWQVI
+104 SAVGMWQVI
-113 ASNLANN
+113 ASNLA
-120 SLPTDKY
+120 SGTLPTDKY
-127 NEINTISQSLQN
+127 NQINAISQLLQN

-145 TANNN
+145 NDLK
-150 ITIENDYEQLLTQA
+150 IENDYDQLLGQA
-164 STIIST
+164 KTIINT

-192 NACNIFGSTFSAIN
+192 NACNIFGSTFSAIT
-206 SMINS
+206 SMIDS

-217 QARRTAPEGP
+217 QARRTSPESP
-227 NQQSAFNS
+227 NQ
-235 MINSAKKAAEQA
+235 
-247 RRTAPEGPNQQS
+247 PS

-293 NTLQKTPDSKG
+293 NTLQKTPGSKG

-314 SYSLNETKYSE
+314 SYSLNETQYSE
-325 FQTTTKEFGHNPFRS
+325 FQTTTKEFGLNPFRS

-431 LAGTTWLNNQS
+431 LAGTTWLNSQS
-442 ANLKI
+442 ANLKTTTSI
-447 TNSAYSA
+447 YNA

-476 GVELGVKI
+476 GIELGVKI

>member
-11 ASSLLAE
+11 VSSLLAE

-65 TASSTNSSTAQAVDN
+65 TASNTNSSTAQAINN
-80 LKESASRLKTT
+80 LKESANRLKTT

-120 SLPTDKY
+120 SLPTSEY
-127 NEINTISQSLQN
+127 NKINAISQLLQN

-150 ITIENDYEQLLTQA
+150 ITIGNDYEHLLGQA

-192 NACNIFGSTFSAIN
+192 NACNIFGNTFNAIT
-206 SMINS
+206 SMIDS
-211 AKKAAE
+211 AKKAAAE
-217 QARRTAPEGP
+217 SRRTNDPSQGT
-227 NQQSAFNS
+227 NQQNAFN
-235 MINSAKKAAEQA
+235 N
-247 RRTAPEGPNQQS
+247 
-259 AFTDADFTKN
+259 ADFNKN

-283 LKGDNLATIY
+283 LKGENLATIY
-293 NTLQKTPDSKG
+293 NTLQKTPGSKG
-304 FHSLVSRSSY
+304 FQSLVSRSSY
-314 SYSLNETKYSE
+314 SYSLNETKYSQ
-325 FQTTTKEFGHNPFRS
+325 FQTTTKEFGNNPFRS

-414 GSDKNRKVSF
+414 GSDKNRKISF

-431 LAGTTWLNNQS
+431 LAGTTWLNSQFV
-442 ANLKI
+442 NLKTTTSI
-447 TNSAYSA
+447 YNA

-467 GLRLQGIHH
+467 GLRIQGIHH

>member
-11 ASSLLAE
+11 ASSLFAE

-65 TASSTNSSTAQAVDN
+65 TASNTDSSTTQAIDN
-80 LKESASRLKTT
+80 LKESANRLKTT

-104 SAVAMWQVI
+104 SAVGMWQVI
-113 ASNLANN
+113 ASNLA
-120 SLPTDKY
+120 SGTLPTDKY
-127 NEINTISQSLQN
+127 NEINAISQLLQN

-145 TANNN
+145 NNL
-150 ITIENDYEQLLTQA
+150 TIGNDYEHLLGQA
-164 STIIST
+164 STIINT
-170 LQSQCPGI
+170 LQSQCPSV

-192 NACNIFGSTFSAIN
+192 NACAIFGNTFNAIN
-206 SMINS
+206 SMIDS
-211 AKKAAE
+211 AKKAAAE
-217 QARRTAPEGP
+217 ARRTAPEGP
-227 NQQSAFNS
+227 NQQN
-235 MINSAKKAAEQA
+235 
-247 RRTAPEGPNQQS
+247 
-259 AFTDADFTKN
+259 AFTNADFNKN
-269 LNQVSSVINDTISY
+269 LHQVSSVINDTISY
-283 LKGDNLATIY
+283 LKGDNLETIY
-293 NTLQKTPDSKG
+293 NAIQKTPNSKG
-304 FHSLVSRSSY
+304 FQSLVSRSSY
-314 SYSLNETKYSE
+314 SYSLNETQYSQ
-325 FQTTTKEFGHNPFRS
+325 FQITTKEFGHNPFRS

-374 RYYAFFDYNHAYIK
+374 RYYGFFDYNYAYIK

-414 GSDKNRKVSF
+414 GSDRNRKVSF

-494 MGAKLAFRRLYSVYF
+494 MGAKLAYRRLYSLYL

>member
-31 EAAQMVKNTG
+31 EAVQMVKNTG

-65 TASSTNSSTAQAVDN
+65 TASNTDSSTAQAIDN

-91 PNTANQAVSSALS
+91 PNSANQAVSSAIS

-113 ASNLANN
+113 ASNLANGT
-120 SLPTDKY
+120 LPTDKY

-145 TANNN
+145 NEL
-150 ITIENDYEQLLTQA
+150 TIENDYDHLLTQA
-164 STIIST
+164 STIINT

-192 NACNIFGSTFSAIN
+192 NACNIFGNTFSAIT

-211 AKKAAE
+211 AKKAAA
-217 QARRTAPEGP
+217 QSRRTDPSQP
-227 NQQSAFNS
+227 NQ
-235 MINSAKKAAEQA
+235 
-247 RRTAPEGPNQQS
+247 PN
-259 AFTDADFTKN
+259 AFTNADFNKN

-293 NTLQKTPDSKG
+293 NTLQKTPGSKG
-304 FHSLVSRSSY
+304 FQSLVSRSSY
-314 SYSLNETKYSE
+314 SYSLNETQYSE

-414 GSDKNRKVSF
+414 GSNQNRKISF

-431 LAGTTWLNNQS
+431 LAGTTWLNSQFV
-442 ANLKI
+442 NLKTTTSI
-447 TNSAYSA
+447 YNA

-494 MGAKLAFRRLYSVYF
+494 MGAKLAYRRLYSLYL

>member
-1 MKKTILLSLM
+1 MKKMILLSLM
-11 ASSLLAE
+11 VSSLLAE

-65 TASSTNSSTAQAVDN
+65 TDSNTDSSTAQAIDN
-80 LKESASRLKTT
+80 LKESANRLKTT
-91 PNTANQAVSSALS
+91 PNTPNQAVSSALS
-104 SAVAMWQVI
+104 SAVGMWQVI

-120 SLPTDKY
+120 SLPT
-127 NEINTISQSLQN
+127 NEYEKLKATSQLLQN

-145 TANNN
+145 NNL
-150 ITIENDYEQLLTQA
+150 TIENDYDQLLTQA

-170 LQSQCPGI
+170 LQSQCPKI

-185 WGINASG
+185 WGIDASG
-192 NACNIFGSTFSAIN
+192 NACNIFGNTFSAIN

-217 QARRTAPEGP
+217 QSRRTGPEHQNQP
-227 NQQSAFNS
+227 N
-235 MINSAKKAAEQA
+235 
-247 RRTAPEGPNQQS
+247 T
-259 AFTDADFTKN
+259 FTNADFNKN
-269 LNQVSSVINDTISY
+269 LNQVSSVINNTISY
-283 LKGDNLATIY
+283 LKGDNLETIY

-304 FHSLVSRSSY
+304 FQSLVSRSSY
-314 SYSLNETKYSE
+314 SYSLNETQYSE

-361 YKQFFGKNKFFGI
+361 YKQFFGQNKFFGI

-414 GSDKNRKVSF
+414 GSNQNRKISF

-431 LAGTTWLNNQS
+431 LAGTTWLNSQFV
-442 ANLKI
+442 NLKTTTSI
-447 TNSAYSA
+447 YNA

-494 MGAKLAFRRLYSVYF
+494 MGAKLAYRRLYSVYF

>member
-11 ASSLLAE
+11 ASSLFAE
-18 DDGVFMSVGYQIG
+18 DDGTYMSVGYQIG

-65 TASSTNSSTAQAVDN
+65 TASNTDSSTAQAIDN

-104 SAVAMWQVI
+104 SAVGMWQVI
-113 ASNLANN
+113 ASNLA
-120 SLPTDKY
+120 SGTLPTDKY
-127 NEINTISQSLQN
+127 NQINAISQLLQN

-145 TANNN
+145 NNL
-150 ITIENDYEQLLTQA
+150 TIGNDYDHLLTQA
-164 STIIST
+164 STIINT

-192 NACNIFGSTFSAIN
+192 NACNIFGNTFNAIN
-206 SMINS
+206 SMIDS
-211 AKKAAE
+211 AKKAAAD
-217 QARRTAPEGP
+217 ARRTAPEGP
-227 NQQSAFNS
+227 NQQN
-235 MINSAKKAAEQA
+235 
-247 RRTAPEGPNQQS
+247 
-259 AFTDADFTKN
+259 AFTNADFTKN

-283 LKGDNLATIY
+283 LKGDNLETIY
-293 NTLQKTPDSKG
+293 NTLQKTPNSKG
-304 FHSLVSRSSY
+304 FQSLVSRSSY
-314 SYSLNETKYSE
+314 SYSLNETQYSQ

-374 RYYAFFDYNHAYIK
+374 RYYGFFDYNYAYIK
-388 SNFFNSASNVFTYGA
+388 SNFFNSASNVFTYGV

-414 GSDKNRKVSF
+414 GSDRNRKVSF

-494 MGAKLAFRRLYSVYF
+494 MGAKLAYRRLYSLYL